1 MGRHVVILG
10 VQWGDEGKGKIVDLL
25 TDRADGVV
33 RFQGGHNSGHTLVI
47 DGHKTIL
54 HLVPSGILRPNIHC
68 YIGNGVV
75 VAPDALLAEMNQ
87 LEAAGVDVTSR
98 LPLSAGCPVVLAFH
112 SALDEAREAKRGGQ
126 AIGTTGRGIGPA
138 YEDKVARRGLRLGD
152 LLRADLCTERL
163 DALSEY
169 HNFMLTSYYNETPVD
184 VGALKENV
192 LEWAEVLGPMIGDVA
207 GALGAKVAEGQSF
220 LFEGAQGALLDIDHG
235 TYPFV
240 TSSNTG
246 AGNASVGSGVG
257 PAIFDTI
264 LGIVKAYTTR
274 VGNGPFPSELFD
286 DIGARLGDKG
296 QEFGATTGRPRR
308 CGWFDAVSVRR
319 ACQLNGINS
328 LCVTKLDVLDGL
340 DEIKICHAY
349 RIEGEEIQNSLMDAA
364 SLEAVE
370 PVYEVVPGWHESTV
384 GHREVEAL
392 PDAARG
398 YLDRLSELV
407 GVPIDIISTGPGRDE
422 TIVRCHPLVL

>member
-1 MGRHVVILG
+1 
-10 VQWGDEGKGKIVDLL
+10 
-25 TDRADGVV
+25 
-33 RFQGGHNSGHTLVI
+33 
-47 DGHKTIL
+47 
-54 HLVPSGILRPNIHC
+54 
-68 YIGNGVV
+68 
-75 VAPDALLAEMNQ
+75 
-87 LEAAGVDVTSR
+87 
-98 LPLSAGCPVVLAFH
+98 
-112 SALDEAREAKRGGQ
+112 
-126 AIGTTGRGIGPA
+126 
-138 YEDKVARRGLRLGD
+138 
-152 LLRADLCTERL
+152 
-163 DALSEY
+163 
-169 HNFMLTSYYNETPVD
+169 MLTSYYNETAVD

-257 PAIFDTI
+257 PVIFDTI

-274 VGNGPFPSELFD
+274 VGNGPFPSELFN

-319 ACQLNGINS
+319 ACRLNGINS

-340 DEIKICHAY
+340 DEIKICYAY
-349 RIEGEEIQNSLMDAA
+349 RTDG
-364 SLEAVE
+364 
-370 PVYEVVPGWHESTV
+370 
-384 GHREVEAL
+384 
-392 PDAARG
+392 
-398 YLDRLSELV
+398 
-407 GVPIDIISTGPGRDE
+407 
-422 TIVRCHPLVL
+422 